1 MGLLNEPQTLIDSLA
16 RRLQRPVGV
25 DDRRFRAIAYSSH
38 EDEIDEVRRI
48 SILGRKAPE
57 AVIDWLDQQGVRD
70 ARAAIRLPANTQLG
84 MVARVCHPVCFH
96 DLVLGFLWLVDEPRL
111 TDEELE
117 LSRECAVELGQELY
131 RMRLQT
137 DDEREREAA
146 WVAATLSAESPPA
159 EATMRIAAG
168 RVYAVLVVEAAL
180 PHDAVAPGA
189 IDVRLTEA
197 VDQVRR
203 SVPPRHQM
211 ATVSGTRATLVVTAN
226 GSHEIELHGAALR
239 DAARDELAA
248 VDRAKVLVGVGDSV
262 PSLDGLRGSFEH
274 ARLATRLARSM
285 PKLGSLVSWDELG
298 VMRLVA
304 ELVGDRAPA
313 SLVPAS
319 LERLLADPDSD
330 QLVLSLELY
339 LEKGGDVAAAATEL
353 FVHRSSLYNRLRRI
367 EDLAG
372 VDLRSGP
379 DRLELHLGLCLWRM
393 GGGTPGRRSPAR
405 SDQLE

>member
-1 MGLLNEPQTLIDSLA
+1 MNEPQTLIDSLA
-16 RRLQRPVGV
+16 RHLQRPVGV

-57 AVIDWLDQQGVRD
+57 AVIDWLDQQGVQD
-70 ARAAIRLPANTQLG
+70 ARTAIRLPANAELG
-84 MVARVCHPVCFH
+84 MVQRVCQPVCFH
-96 DLVLGFLWLVDEPRL
+96 DLVLGFLWLVDQPLL

-117 LSRECAVELGQELY
+117 LCRECAAELGQELY

-137 DDEREREAA
+137 DDERTRETA
-146 WVAATLSAESPPA
+146 WVTAMLGAERPPA
-159 EATMRIAAG
+159 EATTQIAAG

-180 PHDAVAPGA
+180 AHEAVAPSGV
-189 IDVRLTEA
+189 DVRLTEA

-211 ATVSGTRATLVVTAN
+211 AKVSGTRATLVVAAN
-226 GSHEIELHGAALR
+226 GSHEIERHGAALR
-239 DAARDELAA
+239 DAARDELAG
-248 VDRAKVLVGVGDSV
+248 VQDAKVLVGVGDCV

-274 ARLATRLARSM
+274 ARLAIRLARSM
-285 PKLGSLVSWDELG
+285 PELG
-298 VMRLVA
+298 PSVNWNELGAMRLIA
-304 ELVGDRAPA
+304 ELVGDRVPT
-313 SLVPAS
+313 SLVPRS
-319 LERLLADPDSD
+319 LERLLADPDGD

-339 LEKGGDVAAAATEL
+339 LEKGGDVAAAASEL

-367 EDLAG
+367 EELAG
-372 VDLRSGP
+372 VDLHSGA

-393 GGGTPGRRSPAR
+393 GGGAAPRSAWPG
-405 SDQLE
+405 EE